1 MELKAFIAETLQQ
14 ICAGV
19 KEAQLADG
27 GDAINAQGAA
37 VHTHVPGAH
46 CGKRALIAAAIFLIL
61 CVSTQAQT
69 LTECGKSDG
78 YAYYFVGG
86 VVPADKG
93 GWQRDG
99 ITGGRI
105 ILNYINGEIDL
116 LIKSAPGTTASVKQ
130 DGGKIIPRQ
139 TSNGLIALTVFYENE
154 GKIVTTEDYAFQVDN
169 RGDGTVAWTGIRTAS
184 NKINKMSL
192 MTAQCRGPR

>member
-1 MELKAFIAETLQQ
+1 VQLGHVRFEE
-14 ICAGV
+14 AG
-19 KEAQLADG
+19 LR
-27 GDAINAQGAA
+27 AIM
-37 VHTHVPGAH
+37 
-46 CGKRALIAAAIFLIL
+46 RALIAAAIFLIL
-61 CVSTQAQT
+61 CVSVQAQT

-116 LIKSAPGTTASVKQ
+116 LIKSATGTTASKA
-130 DGGKIIPRQ
+130 GKRWSRA
-139 TSNGLIALTVFYENE
+139 T
-154 GKIVTTEDYAFQVDN
+154 
-169 RGDGTVAWTGIRTAS
+169 R
-184 NKINKMSL
+184 
-192 MTAQCRGPR
+192 

>member
-1 MELKAFIAETLQQ
+1 VQLGHARFEE
-14 ICAGV
+14 AG
-19 KEAQLADG
+19 LR
-27 GDAINAQGAA
+27 AIM
-37 VHTHVPGAH
+37 
-46 CGKRALIAAAIFLIL
+46 RALIAAAIFLIL
-61 CVSTQAQT
+61 CVSVQAQT

-86 VVPADKG
+86 VVSADKG

-116 LIKSAPGTTASVKQ
+116 LIKSATGTTASVKQ

-139 TSNGLIALTVFYENE
+139 TSNGLIGLTVFYEYE
-154 GKIVTTEDYAFQVDN
+154 GKVVTTEDYAFQLDN

>member
-1 MELKAFIAETLQQ
+1 VQLGHARFEE
-14 ICAGV
+14 AG
-19 KEAQLADG
+19 LR
-27 GDAINAQGAA
+27 AIM
-37 VHTHVPGAH
+37 
-46 CGKRALIAAAIFLIL
+46 RALIAAAIFLIL
-61 CVSTQAQT
+61 CVSVQAQT

-86 VVPADKG
+86 VVSADKG

-116 LIKSAPGTTASVKQ
+116 LIKSATGTTASVKQ

-139 TSNGLIALTVFYENE
+139 TSNGLIALTVFYEYE
-154 GKIVTTEDYAFQVDN
+154 GKNVTTEDYAFQLDN